1 MVETINSKM
10 KDIDKNY
17 VSVQEGSLEAAAG
30 FGSGD
35 AQMEAG
41 QSKIDS
47 AKEELEKSEQDLEN
61 SRKAAI

>member
-1 MVETINSKM
+1 M

-41 QSKIDS
+41 QSKINS

>member
-17 VSVQEGSLEAAAG
+17 VSVKEGSLEAAAG

-35 AQMEAG
+35 ARWKQ
-41 QSKIDS
+41 DS
-47 AKEELEKSEQDLEN
+47 QRLILQKKNLKNQN
-61 SRKAAI
+61 RI